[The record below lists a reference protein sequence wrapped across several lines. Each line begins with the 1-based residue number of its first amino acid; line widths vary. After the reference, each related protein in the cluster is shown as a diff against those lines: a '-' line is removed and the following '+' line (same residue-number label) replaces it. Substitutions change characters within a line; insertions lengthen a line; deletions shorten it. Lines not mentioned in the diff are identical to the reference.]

1 MAYTTG
7 DAHFYGLSVRD
18 DLDMIR
24 NILGV
29 CLQHD
34 VLWGDLTAKE
44 HMELFANLKNIP
56 KSRMQE
62 EIRTLLEEVQ
72 LNHVS
77 CCCIEWTIV
86 LCDKLSYCTCTHTH
100 THAHTHTHTH

>member
-1 MAYTTG
+1 
-7 DAHFYGLSVRD
+7 
-18 DLDMIR
+18 MIR

-100 THAHTHTHTH
+100 THAHTHTRWQTIV